1 MRLSPIRSPEG
12 LPMWSAGGKHAWK
25 TFEHRG
31 YVVSLEWVGNH
42 RQARK
47 CMVIWP
53 MSNVFV
59 PGSTSEGMWVISE
72 RAITQFV
79 GFNRDDKCTG
89 SVSEHCHRECR
100 EALPL
105 LGKDRNDKYALHALM
120 DAVVKFAPELV
131 GMPAA
136 PLALRKELRGQAMWD
151 VVATNKSTG
160 KTLSEASV

>member
-1 MRLSPIRSPEG
+1 MRLSPVLSPQG
-12 LPMWSAGGKHAWK
+12 TPVWSAGGGHAWR

-31 YVVSLEWVGNH
+31 FVVSLEWVGDH
-42 RQARK
+42 RRARK

-53 MSNVFV
+53 ASNILTAKGV
-59 PGSTSEGMWVISE
+59 GTGMWVISE

-89 SVSEHCHRECR
+89 SVSEHCHREAAQ
-100 EALPL
+100 ALPL
-105 LGKDRNDKYALHALM
+105 LGKDANDRHALM
-120 DAVVKFAPELV
+120 ALIDTVVKFAPELV

-136 PLALRKELRGQAMWD
+136 PAALRRELRGEAMWD
-151 VVATNKSTG
+151 VVASNKNTG

>member
-1 MRLSPIRSPEG
+1 MRLSPVLSPQG
-12 LPMWSAGGKHAWK
+12 TPVWSAGGGHAWR

-31 YVVSLEWVGNH
+31 FVVSLEWVGDH
-42 RQARK
+42 RRARK

-53 MSNVFV
+53 VSNILTAKGV
-59 PGSTSEGMWVISE
+59 GAGMWVISE

-89 SVSEHCHRECR
+89 SVSEHCQREAR

-105 LGKDRNDKYALHALM
+105 LGKDRNDKNALTALI
-120 DAVVKFAPELV
+120 DTVVRFAPDLV

-136 PLALRKELRGQAMWD
+136 PAALRRELRGQAMWD

-160 KTLSEASV
+160 KTMSEASV

>member
-1 MRLSPIRSPEG
+1 MQLSPLLNPDG
-12 LPMWSAGGKHAWK
+12 LPMWSAGGKHAWR

-42 RQARK
+42 RSAQK

-53 MSNVFV
+53 VSNVLLA
-59 PGSTSEGMWVISE
+59 GSSAGMWVIGS

-89 SVSEHCHRECR
+89 GVSEHCTRECR

-105 LGKDRNDKYALHALM
+105 LGKDRNDKAALSALI
-120 DAVVKFAPELV
+120 DTVIRFAPDLV
-131 GMPAA
+131 GMPVV
-136 PLALRKELRGQAMWD
+136 PRSVRQEMRGEAMWE
-151 VVATNKSTG
+151 VVATNKGTG
-160 KTLSEASV
+160 KVLSEASV